1 VTSSGEDND
10 RLYAELDKVREGKGY
25 IQEEKHK
32 ELMETQKKEFQY
44 KITELED
51 QVIKFG
57 KTKPVVKP

>member
-1 VTSSGEDND
+1 MIGYII
-10 RLYAELDKVREGKGY
+10 LYAELDKVREGKGY

-44 KITELED
+44 KITELEE
-51 QVIKFG
+51 G